1 MTTALRRG
9 LGVMVAVALV
19 AGIVRASNVAL
30 ATHRSSDGVLRLA
43 WSVQPERI
51 EKCRQRTDEELARLP
66 QHMRQATVCEGSTA
80 EYRLQASVDGAAVI
94 DRIVHGGG
102 LRRDR
107 RLYVFEE
114 LPLPALRTVAIAVR
128 LDRTDAADAPA
139 TESPLPRPSAPQ
151 VQPRLPRSVESVPAH
166 LSLERELRVAPRQV
180 LLVTY
185 DRQQQELITVSTT
198 Q

>member
-1 MTTALRRG
+1 MTAALHRG
-9 LGVMVAVALV
+9 LGVILAVALI

-43 WSVQPERI
+43 WSARPERI

-66 QHMRQATVCEGSTA
+66 QHMRQSTVCEGSTA
-80 EYRLQASVDGAAVI
+80 EYRLRVSVDGAAVI

-114 LPLPALRTVAIAVR
+114 LPLPALRAVTIAVR
-128 LDRTDAADAPA
+128 LDRTDAADART
-139 TESPLPRPSAPQ
+139 TESPLPHLSAPQ
-151 VQPRLPRSVESVPAH
+151 GQPHLPRSVESVPAH

-185 DRQQQELITVSTT
+185 DRQRQELTTVSTT
-198 Q
+198 R